1 MAHVIALFDVD
12 DPRLADY
19 TGLTDV
25 ALRRVRE
32 PAEGLFLAEGEKV
45 VRRALDAGYVPRSV
59 LTAAKWLPALE
70 ADLAGHDCPV
80 YVADDSLLQQV
91 TGYRVHR
98 GALASM
104 QRPPLPSLD
113 DILRT
118 ARRVVVLEDLV
129 DHTNV
134 GAVFRN
140 AAALGI
146 DAVLVSPECADPLY
160 RRSVKVSMGTVFAVP
175 WTRAAPWPDALDLL
189 RSKGFRLLA
198 MSPDPDG
205 RALPMADLTPPVA
218 VVLGTEG
225 EGLTREAFA
234 RCDESVR
241 IPMAAGVDSLNV
253 AAASAVVLYA
263 VAQFGPGTTPGA
275 VGSA

>member
-1 MAHVIALFDVD
+1 MTRLIEVD
-12 DPRLADY
+12 DPRDPRLVDY
-19 TGLTDV
+19 TDLTDV
-25 ALRRVRE
+25 SLRRVRE

-45 VRRALDAGYVPRSV
+45 VRRALDAGYAPRS
-59 LTAAKWLPALE
+59 LLMARKWWDGLRDVVEP
-70 ADLAGHDCPV
+70 HDCPV
-80 YVADDSLLQQV
+80 YLADNALLEQI

-104 QRPPLPSLD
+104 ARRPLPALD
-113 DILRT
+113 DVLAT

-140 AAALGI
+140 AAALGM

-160 RRSVKVSMGTVFAVP
+160 RRSVKVSMGSVFAVP
-175 WTRAAPWPDALDLL
+175 WTRADPWPGTLHRLAELGFSTYALSPEPSGADL
-189 RSKGFRLLA
+189 
-198 MSPDPDG
+198 
-205 RALPMADLTPPVA
+205 RALEVPDRVA

-225 EGLTREAFA
+225 EGLTDAALAACTDR
-234 RCDESVR
+234 VR

-253 AAASAVVLYA
+253 AAASAVTFYA
-263 VAQFGPGTTPGA
+263 LGQA
-275 VGSA
+275 

>member
-1 MAHVIALFDVD
+1 MRVVHVDDAG
-12 DPRLADY
+12 DPRLRDY

-25 ALRRVRE
+25 SLRRVRE

-45 VRRALDAGYVPRSV
+45 IVRALSAGFEPRS
-59 LTAAKWLPALE
+59 LLMAERWLEPLQPLLE
-70 ADLAGHDCPV
+70 RRDVEV
-80 YVADDSLLQQV
+80 YVADDAVLQDV

-104 QRPPLPSLD
+104 HRRPLPALD
-113 DILRT
+113 DVLAT

-140 AAALGI
+140 AAALGM

-160 RRSVKVSMGTVFAVP
+160 RRSVKVSMGSVFAVP
-175 WTRAAPWPDALDLL
+175 WTRAEPWPDALDLL
-189 RSKGFRLLA
+189 RDKGFETLA
-198 MSPDPDG
+198 LSPDPAGDDL
-205 RALPMADLTPPVA
+205 RTMAVPERTA

-225 EGLTREAFA
+225 EGLTGAAFE
-234 RCDESVR
+234 RCTRRVR

-253 AAASAVVLYA
+253 AAASAVAFYA
-263 VAQFGPGTTPGA
+263 LGQA
-275 VGSA
+275 

>member
-1 MAHVIALFDVD
+1 MAVVVPVTDVSD
-12 DPRLADY
+12 ARLSDY
-19 TGLTDV
+19 TDLTDV

-45 VRRALDAGYVPRSV
+45 VLRAMAAGYVPRSV
-59 LTAAKWLPALE
+59 LTEAKWLPGIEPAL
-70 ADLAGHDCPV
+70 AAYDCPV
-80 YVADDSLLQQV
+80 YVADAHVLRGV

-104 QRPPLPSLD
+104 QRRPLPALD
-113 DILRT
+113 DVLST

-160 RRSVKVSMGTVFAVP
+160 RRSVKVSMGAVFAVP
-175 WTRAAPWPDALDLL
+175 WTRAEPWPDALDLL
-189 RSKGFRLLA
+189 RDKGFRTLA
-198 MSPDPDG
+198 MSPDPSG
-205 RALPMADLTPPVA
+205 LALPDADLTPPVA

-225 EGLTREAFA
+225 
-234 RCDESVR
+234 
-241 IPMAAGVDSLNV
+241 
-253 AAASAVVLYA
+253 
-263 VAQFGPGTTPGA
+263 
-275 VGSA
+275 

>member
-1 MAHVIALFDVD
+1 MAQVIALTDVD

-19 TGLTDV
+19 TNLTDV

-45 VRRALDAGYVPRSV
+45 VRRALAAGYVPRSV
-59 LTAAKWLPALE
+59 LTASTWLPALE
-70 ADLAGHDCPV
+70 ADLAAHDCPV

-104 QRPPLPSLD
+104 QRRPLPNLEN
-113 DILRT
+113 ILRT

-175 WTRAAPWPDALDLL
+175 WTRAEPWPDALDLL
-189 RSKGFRLLA
+189 RSRGFRLLA
-198 MSPDPDG
+198 MSPNPAG
-205 RALPMADLTPPVA
+205 RALPEVDLTPPIA

-225 EGLTREAFA
+225 QGLTQEAFA

-241 IPMAAGVDSLNV
+241 IPMAPGVDSLNV
-253 AAASAVVLYA
+253 AAASAIVLYA
-263 VAQFGPGTTPGA
+263 VAQSGPGSGPG
-275 VGSA
+275 VIESA

>member
-1 MAHVIALFDVD
+1 MAHVIAITDVD

-19 TGLTDV
+19 TNLTDV

-59 LTAAKWLPALE
+59 LTAAKWLPGLE
-70 ADLAGHDCPV
+70 ADLAAHDCPV
-80 YVADDSLLQQV
+80 YFADDSLLQQV

-104 QRPPLPSLD
+104 QRRPLPSLD

-205 RALPMADLTPPVA
+205 RALPEADLTPPVA

-225 EGLTREAFA
+225 EGLTQGAFA

-241 IPMAAGVDSLNV
+241 IPMAPGVDSLNV

-263 VAQFGPGTTPGA
+263 VAQFGPGSSPGA
-275 VGSA
+275 IGSA

>member
-1 MAHVIALFDVD
+1 MAHRVPVSDPA
-12 DPRLADY
+12 DPRLVDY

-25 ALRRVRE
+25 ELRRVRE

-45 VRRALDAGYVPRSV
+45 VLRALAAGYRPRSV
-59 LTAAKWLPALE
+59 LTEEKWLPGLESALS
-70 ADLAGHDCPV
+70 AHDCPV
-80 YVADDSLLQQV
+80 YVAEPDLLRAV

-98 GALASM
+98 GALASLE
-104 QRPPLPSLD
+104 RRPLPTVDEVLA
-113 DILRT
+113 T

-140 AAALGI
+140 AAALGV
-146 DAVLVSPECADPLY
+146 DAVLVSPGCADPLY
-160 RRSVKVSMGTVFAVP
+160 RRSVKVSMGAVLAVP
-175 WTRAAPWPDALDLL
+175 WTRATPWPDALDTL
-189 RSKGFRLLA
+189 RDKGFQVLA
-198 MSPDPDG
+198 MSPDPAG
-205 RALPMADLTPPVA
+205 LALPQADLRPPVA

-225 EGLTREAFA
+225 EGLTDVA
-234 RCDESVR
+234 RQRCTATVR

-263 VAQFGPGTTPGA
+263 VSTASDATARERP
-275 VGSA
+275 

>member
-1 MAHVIALFDVD
+1 MAALVEVD
-12 DPRLADY
+12 DPRDPRLVDY

-25 ALRRVRE
+25 SLRKVRE

-45 VRRALDAGYVPRSV
+45 VRRALAAGYRPRS
-59 LTAAKWLPALE
+59 LLMARKWWDALRE
-70 ADLAGHDCPV
+70 AVEPFDCPI
-80 YVADDSLLQQV
+80 YLADDSLLEQV

-104 QRPPLPSLD
+104 QRRPLPSLD
-113 DILRT
+113 ELLAA

-140 AAALGI
+140 AAALGM

-160 RRSVKVSMGTVFAVP
+160 RRSVKVSMGSVFAVP
-175 WTRAAPWPDALDLL
+175 WTRAEPWPAALRDLAD
-189 RSKGFRLLA
+189 RGFTTYAL
-198 MSPDPDG
+198 SPDPAGSDL
-205 RALPMADLTPPVA
+205 RALDVPDRVA

-225 EGLTREAFA
+225 EGLTEAA
-234 RCDESVR
+234 LAACTDRVR

-253 AAASAVVLYA
+253 AAASAVAFYA
-263 VAQFGPGTTPGA
+263 LGQA
-275 VGSA
+275 

>member
-1 MAHVIALFDVD
+1 MAALIEVD
-12 DPRLADY
+12 DPRDPRLRDY
-19 TGLTDV
+19 TDLTDV
-25 ALRRVRE
+25 SLRRVRE

-45 VRRALDAGYVPRSV
+45 VRRALEAGYVPRSLLMARKWWEGLADVVEPHACDVYLAPDDV
-59 LTAAKWLPALE
+59 LQA
-70 ADLAGHDCPV
+70 
-80 YVADDSLLQQV
+80 V

-104 QRPPLPSLD
+104 HRRPLPTLGD
-113 DILRT
+113 VLAG

-140 AAALGI
+140 AAALGM

-160 RRSVKVSMGTVFAVP
+160 RRSVKVSMGSVFAVP
-175 WTRAAPWPDALDLL
+175 WTRAEPWPAALDLL
-189 RSKGFRLLA
+189 AERGFATLA
-198 MSPDPDG
+198 LSPDPSG
-205 RALPMADLTPPVA
+205 VALRDVPLAGPVA

-225 EGLTREAFA
+225 EGLTDAALA
-234 RCDESVR
+234 RCTSRVR

-253 AAASAVVLYA
+253 AAASAVAFYGL
-263 VAQFGPGTTPGA
+263 AQA
-275 VGSA
+275 